1 MIFITYFFFLNNNH
15 KYAIIFGYIFY
26 TIADYEFFMGYF
38 MITKILIKKTIIFS
52 SIILIAAIFTA
63 CSFSNQE
70 ASENGSV
77 YFVIDE
83 NMEHS
88 IRTAIGRAHNGTAN
102 ARYTSTAISKED
114 LYIDVSLKGG
124 YEETITVPVKA
135 GETASFENIPAGLS
149 LYAEAKAY
157 FIEGGEKVVFYEGKS
172 PTVTIEGS
180 EIFLPVSLKKN
191 KNPEAWGER
200 IYIHANLDIPQ
211 GDRDGSKEKPYDSMM
226 DALTSLIERT
236 TAHAGE
242 EIDYIFI
249 VQGELPGRQR
259 LSKDEVG
266 EFEANSI
273 ILKGEDSSAAFT
285 DPEEDYPS
293 LYVNLD
299 TIPLTIKNITFRDN
313 TTDFTLSLSSDV
325 SIGRGVILDGNED
338 GISIDSSILYLSE
351 NIKINNISN
360 NGHGITINGEGA
372 KVVLSGN
379 AKLIGKNDIKT
390 FQEGQTGP
398 FVIVGG
404 ILTESAPIASLI
416 PRNYNS
422 GTPMLGAEEGI
433 PLQYEKFTVPPC
445 IEFDPV
451 TYWKIDTSGNLKQ
464 IFSVRITR
472 TDTLSTVHTGD
483 TLSFAFTNIDE
494 PEDKIREIVYYWDGS
509 FNSWEQQ
516 GDTTYSLTWEGNV
529 CHITFTEFY
538 GTQMKIY
545 FGGINFEQ
553 ISDNDTFEFQAEN

>member
-1 MIFITYFFFLNNNH
+1 
-15 KYAIIFGYIFY
+15 
-26 TIADYEFFMGYF
+26 

-52 SIILIAAIFTA
+52 SIFLIAVIFTA

-88 IRTAIGRAHNGTAN
+88 IRTAIGRAHNGTAY
-102 ARYTSTAISKED
+102 ARAASTAISKED

-124 YEETITVPVKA
+124 HEETITVPVKA

-172 PTVTIEGS
+172 PTVTVEEG

-200 IYIHANLDIPQ
+200 IYIRANLDMPQ

-285 DPEEDYPS
+285 GSNVEDPS

-313 TTDFTLSLSSDV
+313 TNFCALSVSSDV
-325 SIGRGVILDGNED
+325 YIKKGVIFDGNYE
-338 GISIDSSILYLSE
+338 GIMINNSILYLSE
-351 NIKINNISN
+351 NIKINDISN
-360 NGHGITINGEGA
+360 NGYGISVNGEGS
-372 KVVLSGN
+372 KVILSGN
-379 AKLIGKNDIKT
+379 AKLIGTNGIKT
-390 FQEGQTGP
+390 YQEGGNDP
-398 FVIVGG
+398 FVIVAG
-404 ILTESAPIASLI
+404 ILTESAPIASLA

-422 GTPMLGAEEGI
+422 GTIMLGAEEGI

-445 IEFDPV
+445 TEFDPA
-451 TYWKIDTSGNLKQ
+451 TYWKIDSSGNLKQ

-472 TDTLSTVHTGD
+472 TDTLSTVHAGD

-494 PEDKIREIVYYWDGS
+494 PEDIIREEVSYWDGS
-509 FNSWEQQ
+509 FNDWQHP
-516 GDTTYSLTWEGNV
+516 GAIYSLAWEGNV

-545 FGGINFEQ
+545 FGGSNYEQ

>member
-1 MIFITYFFFLNNNH
+1 
-15 KYAIIFGYIFY
+15 
-26 TIADYEFFMGYF
+26 MGYF
-38 MITKILIKKTIIFS
+38 MITKISIKKTIIFS
-52 SIILIAAIFTA
+52 SIFLIAAIFTA

-70 ASENGSV
+70 VSENGSV

-88 IRTAIGRAHNGTAN
+88 IRTAIGRAHNGTAY
-102 ARYTSTAISKED
+102 ARAASTAISKED

-172 PTVTIEGS
+172 STVTVEEGENS
-180 EIFLPVSLKKN
+180 LPVSLKKN

-200 IYIHANLDIPQ
+200 IYIRANLDISPN
-211 GDRDGSKEKPYDSMM
+211 DRDGSKEKPYDSMNA
-226 DALTSLIERT
+226 ALTSLIERT

-285 DPEEDYPS
+285 DPEENYPS

-313 TTDFTLSLSSDV
+313 TTDFTLSLSSNV

-338 GISIDSSILYLSE
+338 GISIESSILYLSE

-390 FQEGQTGP
+390 FQEGQSGP

-416 PRNYNS
+416 PLNYNS

-433 PLQYEKFTVPPC
+433 PLQYEKFTVPPYT
-445 IEFDPV
+445 ELNPV
-451 TYWKIDTSGNLKQ
+451 TYWKIDSSGNLKQ

-472 TDTLSTVHTGD
+472 TDTLSTVHAGD
-483 TLSFAFTNIDE
+483 TLSFAFTNEGNPI
-494 PEDKIREIVYYWDGS
+494 PENIRIRAFYWSETLMDWDDQGEQTFS
-509 FNSWEQQ
+509 VTWAEDRDTCNILFNSFAGTQ
-516 GDTTYSLTWEGNV
+516 
-529 CHITFTEFY
+529 IKIEFY
-538 GTQMKIY
+538 DAD
-545 FGGINFEQ
+545 FHH
-553 ISDNDTFEFQAEN
+553 ISDDYFVFQAED